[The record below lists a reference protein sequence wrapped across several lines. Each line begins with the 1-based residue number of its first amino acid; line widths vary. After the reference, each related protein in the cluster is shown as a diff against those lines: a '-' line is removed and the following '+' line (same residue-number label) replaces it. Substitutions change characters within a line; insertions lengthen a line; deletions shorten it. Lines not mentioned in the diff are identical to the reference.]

1 MQLFEYLIQRD
12 VSQTQFAEK
21 IGVSQ
26 PTLSRYLV
34 GETIPSVV
42 TAIKIEQV
50 TGGAVKPRDWLT
62 VVEDF
67 DNWDAGAVIDG

>member
-1 MQLFEYLIQRD
+1 MQLFEYLVDHDIYQK
-12 VSQTQFAEK
+12 TFAEK

-42 TAIKIEQV
+42 TAIKIEQA

-67 DNWDAGAVIDG
+67 DNWHAGAVIDG

>member
-1 MQLFEYLIQRD
+1 MQLFEYLVDHDIYQK
-12 VSQTQFAEK
+12 TFAEK

-42 TAIKIEQV
+42 TAIRIEDV
-50 TGGAVKPRDWLT
+50 TRGAVKPRDWVT
-62 VVEDF
+62 VIEDF
-67 DNWDAGAVIDG
+67 DNWDTGMVIDG

>member
-1 MQLFEYLIQRD
+1 MQLFEYLVDHDIYQK
-12 VSQTQFAEK
+12 TFAEK

-42 TAIKIEQV
+42 TAIRIEDV
-50 TGGAVKPRDWLT
+50 TRGAVKPRDWVT
-62 VVEDF
+62 VIADF
-67 DNWDAGAVIDG
+67 DNWDTGMVIDG

>member
-1 MQLFEYLIQRD
+1 MQLFEYLIQKD
-12 VSQTQFAEK
+12 VSQTRFAEK

-34 GETIPSVV
+34 GQTIPSVITAVRIKDATRGEV
-42 TAIKIEQV
+42 TPE
-50 TGGAVKPRDWLT
+50 DWLT

-67 DNWDAGAVIDG
+67 DSFDEGMVLDG